1 MWVCGLQCYY
11 FLFVGLHS
19 VFTWLSGY
27 HFFCV
32 LARCWVSRAA
42 LVCCSLTIMAVGE
55 RLCLLVVVVGV
66 VCENC
71 IVDASICAHDAA
83 FVVLCVL

>member
-1 MWVCGLQCYY
+1 MWVCGLQRFY

-27 HFFCV
+27 HFFV

>member
-1 MWVCGLQCYY
+1 MWVCGLQRCY